1 MTEAAS
7 AVRPRRYDRSG
18 PLSPPHMCDRVKTLR
33 KRCLRSYADVEM
45 TESGAMAAGSQRGA
59 VVVTGASS
67 GIGEACARRLAGLGF
82 QVFAGVRKAED
93 GERLAREI
101 AGVTPLRIDVTDAD
115 SIAAAAQRVSE
126 QAQGRLAALLNNAG
140 VAVPAPIEHQ
150 PIDDFRRQI
159 EVNLIGQVA
168 VTQAFLPQLRAAR
181 GRIVNVS
188 SIGGKVAVPLL
199 GAYAASKFGLEGFSD
214 TLRREL
220 RPWGIEVSVI
230 EPGTIATPI
239 WDKGIASGDELQQT
253 MSADAQRDYGPLIA
267 TVRTASEEGAR
278 TGLPPDAVAKDV
290 AHALTAR
297 KPKTRYLV
305 GREAKSRGAA
315 ARFLPDRFIDRAIA
329 RVMRWG

>member
-1 MTEAAS
+1 MAAS
-7 AVRPRRYDRSG
+7 SQ
-18 PLSPPHMCDRVKTLR
+18 
-33 KRCLRSYADVEM
+33 
-45 TESGAMAAGSQRGA
+45 QRGA

-82 QVFAGVRKAED
+82 QVFAGVRKPED

-101 AGVTPLRIDVTDAD
+101 PGVTPLQIDVIDAD

-126 QAQGRLAALLNNAG
+126 QTQGRLAGLVNNAG

-181 GRIVNVS
+181 GRIVNMS

-230 EPGTIATPI
+230 KPGTIATPI
-239 WDKGIASGDELQQT
+239 WDKGVASGDELE
-253 MSADAQRDYGPLIA
+253 AALPPEAKRDYGPLIA

-305 GREAKSRGAA
+305 GREAKSRELA
-315 ARFLPDRFIDRAIA
+315 ARLLPDRFIDRAIA

>member
-1 MTEAAS
+1 
-7 AVRPRRYDRSG
+7 
-18 PLSPPHMCDRVKTLR
+18 
-33 KRCLRSYADVEM
+33 
-45 TESGAMAAGSQRGA
+45 MAANAQRGA

-82 QVFAGVRKAED
+82 QVFAGVRKPED

-101 AGVTPLRIDVTDAD
+101 PGVTPLRIDVIDAD
-115 SIAAAAQRVSE
+115 SIAAAATTVGDATS
-126 QAQGRLAALLNNAG
+126 GRLAGLVNNAG
-140 VAVPAPIEHQ
+140 IAVPAPLEHQ

-168 VTQAFLPQLRAAR
+168 VTQAFIPQLRAAR

-199 GAYAASKFGLEGFSD
+199 GAYAASKFALEGFSD
-214 TLRREL
+214 VLRREL

-239 WDKGIASGDELQQT
+239 WDKGIASGDVLQET
-253 MSADAQRDYGPLIA
+253 MPPAAQRDYGALIA
-267 TVRTASEEGAR
+267 TVRTASEDGAR
-278 TGLPPDAVAKDV
+278 NGLPPDAVAKDV
-290 AHALTAR
+290 AHALTAG
-297 KPKTRYLV
+297 KPRTRYLV
-305 GREAKSRGAA
+305 GREAKSRATA
-315 ARFLPDRFIDRAIA
+315 ARFLPDRFVDRAIA

>member
-1 MTEAAS
+1 MAAS
-7 AVRPRRYDRSG
+7 G
-18 PLSPPHMCDRVKTLR
+18 
-33 KRCLRSYADVEM
+33 
-45 TESGAMAAGSQRGA
+45 QRGA

-82 QVFAGVRKAED
+82 HVFAGVRRDED

-101 AGVTPLRIDVTDAD
+101 AGVTPLRIDVTDQA
-115 SIAAAAQRVSE
+115 SIAAAAQQVRE
-126 QAQGRLAALLNNAG
+126 QTDGRLAGLVNNAG
-140 VAVPAPIEHQ
+140 IAVPAPIEHQ
-150 PIDDFRRQI
+150 PIDDFRHQI

-168 VTQAFLPQLRAAR
+168 VTQAFIALLRAAR
-181 GRIVNVS
+181 GRLVNVS

-199 GAYAASKFGLEGFSD
+199 GAYAASKFALEGVSD

-239 WDKGIASGDELQQT
+239 WDKGIASGEELQRT
-253 MSADAQRDYGPLIA
+253 MGPDAERDYGALIA
-267 TVRTASEEGAR
+267 TVRSASEEGAR

-290 AHALTAR
+290 VHALTAR
-297 KPKTRYLV
+297 KPRTRYLV
-305 GREAKSRGAA
+305 GREAKSRGTA
-315 ARFLPDRFIDRAIA
+315 ARYLPDRFIDSAIA

>member
-1 MTEAAS
+1 
-7 AVRPRRYDRSG
+7 
-18 PLSPPHMCDRVKTLR
+18 
-33 KRCLRSYADVEM
+33 
-45 TESGAMAAGSQRGA
+45 MAANAQRGA

-82 QVFAGVRKAED
+82 QVFAGVRKPED

-101 AGVTPLRIDVTDAD
+101 SGVTPLRIDVIDAD
-115 SIAAAAQRVSE
+115 SIAAAASSVSD
-126 QAQGRLAALLNNAG
+126 ATGGRLVGLVNNAG
-140 VAVPAPIEHQ
+140 IAVPAPLEHQ

-168 VTQAFLPQLRAAR
+168 VTQAFIPLLRAAR

-199 GAYAASKFGLEGFSD
+199 GAYAASKFALEGFSD
-214 TLRREL
+214 VLRREL

-239 WDKGIASGDELQQT
+239 WDKGIASGDVLQET
-253 MSADAQRDYGPLIA
+253 MPPEAMRDYGPLIA
-267 TVRTASEEGAR
+267 TVRTASEDGAR
-278 TGLPPDAVAKDV
+278 NGLPPDAVAKDV
-290 AHALTAR
+290 EHALTAK
-297 KPKTRYLV
+297 KPRTRYLV
-305 GREAKSRGAA
+305 GREAKSRAAA
-315 ARFLPDRFIDRAIA
+315 ARYLPDRFVDRAIA

>member
-1 MTEAAS
+1 
-7 AVRPRRYDRSG
+7 
-18 PLSPPHMCDRVKTLR
+18 
-33 KRCLRSYADVEM
+33 
-45 TESGAMAAGSQRGA
+45 MAAGSEARGA

-82 QVFAGVRKAED
+82 HVFAGVRKQED
-93 GERLAREI
+93 GERLQREI
-101 AGVTPLRIDVTDAD
+101 AGVTPLMIDVADAE
-115 SIAAAAQRVSE
+115 SIARAAQTVRE
-126 QAQGRLAALLNNAG
+126 ATGDTGLAGLVNNAG
-140 VAVPAPIEHQ
+140 VAVPAPIEYQ
-150 PIDDFRRQI
+150 PIEDFRHQL

-181 GRIVNVS
+181 GRIVNMS

-214 TLRREL
+214 SLRREL
-220 RPWGIEVSVI
+220 RPWGIRVAVI

-239 WDKGIASGDELQQT
+239 WDKGIASGDELEAS
-253 MSADAQRDYGPLIA
+253 MSDQAKRDYGPLIA
-267 TVRTASEEGAR
+267 TVRTASEQGAR
-278 TGLPPDAVAKDV
+278 TGLPPDAVAKEV

-305 GREAKSRGAA
+305 GKEAKSRALL
-315 ARFLPDRFIDRAIA
+315 ARIVGDRAIDAGVA

>member
-1 MTEAAS
+1 MAAS
-7 AVRPRRYDRSG
+7 SQ
-18 PLSPPHMCDRVKTLR
+18 
-33 KRCLRSYADVEM
+33 
-45 TESGAMAAGSQRGA
+45 QRGA

-82 QVFAGVRKAED
+82 EVFAGVRKDED
-93 GERLAREI
+93 GERLRQQI
-101 AGVTPLRIDVTDAD
+101 AGVTPLRIDVTDAH
-115 SIAAAAQRVSE
+115 SIKAAAATVNE
-126 QAQGRLAALLNNAG
+126 ATGGRLAGLVNNAG
-140 VAVPAPIEHQ
+140 IAVPAPIEHQ
-150 PIDDFRRQI
+150 PIDDFRHQI

-199 GAYAASKFGLEGFSD
+199 GAYAASKFALEGLSD

-220 RPWGIEVSVI
+220 RPWRIEVSVI

-239 WDKGIASGDELQQT
+239 WDKGIASGEELQGT
-253 MSADAQRDYGPLIA
+253 MPPAAQRDYGELIA
-267 TVRTASEEGAR
+267 TVRTASEQGAR

-290 AHALTAR
+290 AHALTAK
-297 KPKTRYLV
+297 KPRTRYLV
-305 GREAKSRGAA
+305 GREAKSRGTA
-315 ARFLPDRFIDRAIA
+315 ARYLPDRFLDRAIA

>member
-1 MTEAAS
+1 
-7 AVRPRRYDRSG
+7 
-18 PLSPPHMCDRVKTLR
+18 
-33 KRCLRSYADVEM
+33 
-45 TESGAMAAGSQRGA
+45 
-59 VVVTGASS
+59 VVTGASS

-82 QVFAGVRKAED
+82 DVFAGVRRDED

-101 AGVTPLRIDVTDAD
+101 PGLSPLRIDVTDHD
-115 SIAAAAQRVSE
+115 SIAAAARAV
-126 QAQGRLAALLNNAG
+126 ADATGGRLAGLVNNAG
-140 VAVPAPIEHQ
+140 IAVPAPLEHQ
-150 PIDDFRRQI
+150 PIADFRHQL

-199 GAYAASKFGLEGFSD
+199 GAYAASKFALEGLSD

-220 RPWGIEVSVI
+220 RPWRVEVSVI

-239 WDKGIASGDELQQT
+239 WDKGIASGDALQQG
-253 MSADAQRDYGPLIA
+253 MSDEAQRDYGPLIA
-267 TVRTASEEGAR
+267 TVRTASEQGAR

-297 KPKTRYLV
+297 KPRTRYLV
-305 GREAKSRGAA
+305 GREAKSRGTA
-315 ARFLPDRFIDRAIA
+315 ARFLPDRFIDSAIA

>member
-1 MTEAAS
+1 
-7 AVRPRRYDRSG
+7 
-18 PLSPPHMCDRVKTLR
+18 
-33 KRCLRSYADVEM
+33 
-45 TESGAMAAGSQRGA
+45 MAAGPQQRGA

-82 QVFAGVRKAED
+82 QVFAGVRKDTD

-101 AGVTPLRIDVTDAD
+101 VGVTPLRIDVVDAD
-115 SIAAAAQRVSE
+115 SIAAAARTVE
-126 QAQGRLAALLNNAG
+126 EATAGRGLAGLVNNAG

-253 MSADAQRDYGPLIA
+253 MSADAQRDYGPLIQA
-267 TVRTASEEGAR
+267 VRTASEEGAR

-315 ARFLPDRFIDRAIA
+315 ARFLPDRFIDSAIA
-329 RVMRWG
+329 RVMKWG

>member
-1 MTEAAS
+1 
-7 AVRPRRYDRSG
+7 
-18 PLSPPHMCDRVKTLR
+18 
-33 KRCLRSYADVEM
+33 
-45 TESGAMAAGSQRGA
+45 MAATGQRGA
-59 VVVTGASS
+59 IVVTGASS

-82 QVFAGVRKAED
+82 QVFAGVRKPED

-101 AGVTPLRIDVTDAD
+101 ASVTPLRIDVTDAD
-115 SIAAAAQRVSE
+115 SIAAAAQSVSE
-126 QAQGRLAALLNNAG
+126 QTQGRLAGLVNNAG

-168 VTQAFLPQLRAAR
+168 VTQAFLPQLRVAR

-239 WDKGIASGDELQQT
+239 WDKGVASGDALE
-253 MSADAQRDYGPLIA
+253 SALSPDAKRDYGPLIA
-267 TVRTASEEGAR
+267 TVRTASEQGAK

-305 GREAKSRGAA
+305 GREAKSRGTA
-315 ARFLPDRFIDRAIA
+315 ARFLPDRFIDSAIA
-329 RVMRWG
+329 RVMKWG

>member
-1 MTEAAS
+1 
-7 AVRPRRYDRSG
+7 
-18 PLSPPHMCDRVKTLR
+18 
-33 KRCLRSYADVEM
+33 
-45 TESGAMAAGSQRGA
+45 MAAGPQQRGA

-101 AGVTPLRIDVTDAD
+101 AGVTPLRIDVTDGD
-115 SIAAAAQRVSE
+115 SIAAAAQTVSE
-126 QAQGRLAALLNNAG
+126 QTQGRLAGLVNNAG

-181 GRIVNVS
+181 GRIVNMS

-199 GAYAASKFGLEGFSD
+199 GAYAASKFAIEGFSD
-214 TLRREL
+214 SLRREL
-220 RPWGIEVSVI
+220 RPWGIHVAVI

-239 WDKGIASGDELQQT
+239 WDKGIASGDELEAT
-253 MSADAQRDYGPLIA
+253 MSEQAKRDYGPLIA
-267 TVRTASEEGAR
+267 TVRTASEQGAK

-290 AHALTAR
+290 AHALTAKR
-297 KPKTRYLV
+297 PKTRYLV
-305 GREAKSRGAA
+305 GREAKSRALL
-315 ARFLPDRFIDRAIA
+315 ARILGDRAIDAGVA

>member
-1 MTEAAS
+1 
-7 AVRPRRYDRSG
+7 
-18 PLSPPHMCDRVKTLR
+18 
-33 KRCLRSYADVEM
+33 
-45 TESGAMAAGSQRGA
+45 MAAGSQQRGA

-82 QVFAGVRKAED
+82 QVFAGVRKDTD

-101 AGVTPLRIDVTDAD
+101 AGVTPLRIDVVDAD
-115 SIAAAAQRVSE
+115 SIAAAARTVE
-126 QAQGRLAALLNNAG
+126 EAIAGRGLAGLVNNAG

-181 GRIVNVS
+181 GRIINVS

-239 WDKGIASGDELQQT
+239 WDKGIASGDDLQQT
-253 MSADAQRDYGPLIA
+253 MSADAQRDYGPLIQ
-267 TVRTASEEGAR
+267 TVRTASEEGAT

-290 AHALTAR
+290 AHALMAR
-297 KPKTRYLV
+297 KPRTRYLV
-305 GREAKSRGAA
+305 GREAKSRALA
-315 ARFLPDRFIDRAIA
+315 ARFLPDRFVDRAIA

>member
-1 MTEAAS
+1 
-7 AVRPRRYDRSG
+7 
-18 PLSPPHMCDRVKTLR
+18 
-33 KRCLRSYADVEM
+33 
-45 TESGAMAAGSQRGA
+45 MAAGANGRGA

-82 QVFAGVRKAED
+82 QVFAGVRKQAD
-93 GERLAREI
+93 GERLQRDVP
-101 AGVTPLRIDVTDAD
+101 GVTPLVIDVTDAG
-115 SIAAAAQRVSE
+115 SIADAAASVE
-126 QAQGRLAALLNNAG
+126 AQTGGRLAGLVNNAG
-140 VAVPAPIEHQ
+140 IAVPAPIEHQ
-150 PIDDFRRQI
+150 PIEDFRRQI
-159 EVNLIGQVA
+159 EINLIGQVA

-181 GRIVNVS
+181 GRIVNMS

-220 RPWGIEVSVI
+220 RPWGIRVAVI

-239 WDKGIASGDELQQT
+239 WDKGIASGDELEANLPEQ
-253 MSADAQRDYGPLIA
+253 AKRDYGPLIA
-267 TVRTASEEGAR
+267 TVRTASEQGAK
-278 TGLPPDAVAKDV
+278 TGLPPDAVAEDV

-305 GREAKSRGAA
+305 GREAKSRALL
-315 ARFLPDRFIDRAIA
+315 ARIVGDRVIDAGVA

>member
-1 MTEAAS
+1 
-7 AVRPRRYDRSG
+7 
-18 PLSPPHMCDRVKTLR
+18 
-33 KRCLRSYADVEM
+33 
-45 TESGAMAAGSQRGA
+45 MAAGEQRGRGA

-82 QVFAGVRKAED
+82 DVFAGVRKPAD

-101 AGVTPLRIDVTDAD
+101 QGVTPLTLDVTDAD
-115 SIAAAAQRVSE
+115 SIAQAARTVGE
-126 QAQGRLAALLNNAG
+126 QTGGRGLAGLVNNAG
-140 VAVPAPIEHQ
+140 IAVPAPIEHQ
-150 PIDDFRRQI
+150 PIDDFRHQL

-168 VTQAFLPQLRAAR
+168 VTQAFLPQLRTAG
-181 GRIVNVS
+181 GRIVNIS

-220 RPWGIEVSVI
+220 RPWGIRVAVV

-239 WDKGIASGDELQQT
+239 WDKGIASGDELEAS
-253 MSADAQRDYGPLIA
+253 MSEQAKRDYGPLIA
-267 TVRTASEEGAR
+267 TVRTASEQGAK

-290 AHALTAR
+290 AHALTSSR
-297 KPKTRYLV
+297 PKTRYLV
-305 GREAKSRGAA
+305 GREAKSRALLARIAGDRPIDAA
-315 ARFLPDRFIDRAIA
+315 VA